1 MDVKLPRLGEGA
13 DSGVVVNILVSEG
26 ERIQKDQTILELENE
41 KAVAP
46 IPSPVSGTIQKI
58 HVKEGDEITVGQVLV
73 SLAEEAAAPRVSG
86 QAKPEAALESVGKA
100 LAPPPG
106 EAKEVAAPAGEYR
119 YEAKSGLPPPA
130 SPSIRKLAGDLGIDL
145 TRVQGSE
152 RGGRVTLAD
161 VRAYIQRL
169 QQVAFEKKP
178 AVAREAPARAA
189 ESIDFS
195 KWGPVNKKRLS
206 PLRRTVSERTALA
219 WATVPHVFQFDE
231 ADITAL
237 MELRKKFAPLYE
249 KKGARLT
256 LTALALKAA
265 LVPLKKFPIFNAS
278 LDEAAQEIVYK
289 EYYHIGVAVDTE
301 SGLIV
306 PVIKDVDKKSLL
318 ELSKELAE
326 MAERTRH
333 RKVSLEA
340 LQGGTL
346 TISNL
351 GGIGGAHFT
360 PIVYKPQSAVIGL
373 GQGELKPVVRDGKV
387 EARLMLPVT
396 VSYDHRLIDG
406 ADGARFVRELVGA
419 LESFKEEDFKLEGK

>member
-26 ERIQKDQTILELENE
+26 EQIQKDQTILELENE

-46 IPSPVSGTIQKI
+46 IPSPVSGIIQKI
-58 HVKEGDEITVGQVLV
+58 HIKEGDEITVGHVLI
-73 SLAEEAAAPRVSG
+73 SLAEEGAAPEVSAK
-86 QAKPEAALESVGKA
+86 AKPEPAPERVEKA
-100 LAPPPG
+100 PSRPVE
-106 EAKEVAAPAGEYR
+106 EAREEAAPAEEYR
-119 YEAKSGLPPPA
+119 YEAKGGFPPPA
-130 SPSIRKLAGDLGIDL
+130 PPSIRKLARDLGIDL
-145 TRVQGSE
+145 TRVRGSE
-152 RGGRVTLAD
+152 RGGRITIAD

-169 QQVAFEKKP
+169 QQLAYGKKP
-178 AVAREAPARAA
+178 AAAREAPAPMPEAV
-189 ESIDFS
+189 DFS
-195 KWGPVNKKRLS
+195 KWGPVDKKRMS
-206 PLRRTVSERTALA
+206 PLRRTVAARTSEA

-231 ADITAL
+231 ADITSL
-237 MELRKKFAPLYE
+237 MELRKQYAPLYE

-256 LTALALKAA
+256 LTALAVKAA
-265 LVPLKKFPIFNAS
+265 VAPLKKFPIFNAS
-278 LDEAAQEIVYK
+278 LDESAQEIVYK

-306 PVIKDVDKKSLL
+306 PVIKDVDKKNLL
-318 ELSKELAE
+318 EISKELAE
-326 MAERTRH
+326 LAERTRQ
-333 RKVSLEA
+333 RRVSLEE

-373 GQGELKPVVRDGKV
+373 GQGELKPAIRDGRV

-396 VSYDHRLIDG
+396 LSYDHRLIDG
-406 ADGARFVRELVGA
+406 ADGARFVRELVRA
-419 LESFKEEDFKLEGK
+419 LETFDEADFQLEGK